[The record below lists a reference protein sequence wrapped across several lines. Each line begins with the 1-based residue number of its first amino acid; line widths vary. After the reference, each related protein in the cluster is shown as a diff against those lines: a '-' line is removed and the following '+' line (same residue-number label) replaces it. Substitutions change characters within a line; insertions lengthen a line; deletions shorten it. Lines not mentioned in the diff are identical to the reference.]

1 MSFLSPGDV
10 VSWRKRQ
17 QSESNLCAGVWLFER
32 RCDIDGSKGEIIWM
46 R

>member
-10 VSWRKRQ
+10 VSCRAIRIFVP
-17 QSESNLCAGVWLFER
+17 GVWLFER